1 MPLSGQYYKDCP
13 DRGFVIFQEIAD
25 PGILYRENDV
35 SEKVCGS
42 SPDDPDQIFVEH

>member
-1 MPLSGQYYKDCP
+1 MSGQYDQDCP

-25 PGILYRENDV
+25 PGILYRENDA

-42 SPDDPDQIFVEH
+42 SLDDPDQIFVEH